1 MTIKRVITTLFFGFL
16 LLGSPLF
23 AGERTVP
30 VDILLMID
38 KSLSM
43 AEDGKFDSLRRWS
56 RDHLVTQMLIPGDR
70 ISIWQFY
77 GRSEMLLDRVIPPDG
92 NTSEVVRKIE
102 TIVPDGEYTDIGL
115 ALDTIREA
123 ISGWEDTGRLRILY
137 MLTDLKQEAPW
148 SSRYAGVEDR
158 YTSPYLAEARIL
170 EHENWYE
177 ITLDMDI
184 QDRVAEETK
193 RLYESIIALGN
204 EPREKSGGL
213 GDQSGQNGENQASG
227 GGTEATGGGIKDP
240 DGGNEAQEGESP
252 NRRLQI
258 GGSSLPL
265 PAAGAVVVVLGTA
278 ATLVIVLGAR
288 RSRRKREEESDKP
301 LDHT

>member
-1 MTIKRVITTLFFGFL
+1 MTITRVTKTLFLGFL
-16 LLGSPLF
+16 LLGSRLV

-43 AEDGKFDSLRRWS
+43 AEEGKFDSLRRWS

-77 GRSEMLLDRVIPPDG
+77 GRAEMLLDRVVPPDG
-92 NTSEVVRKIE
+92 DTSEVVRKIE
-102 TIVPDGEYTDIGL
+102 AIVPDGEYTDIGL
-115 ALDTIREA
+115 ALDTIRET
-123 ISGWEDTGRLRILY
+123 ISGWEDTDRLRILY

-158 YTSPYLAEARIL
+158 YSSPYLAEARIL

-193 RLYESIIALGN
+193 RLYESILASGSD
-204 EPREKSGGL
+204 PREKSEGL
-213 GDQSGQNGENQASG
+213 GSQEELSGEVQAPDAGEEAPEG
-227 GGTEATGGGIKDP
+227 GAEAPERGTAR
-240 DGGNEAQEGESP
+240 EGALSRE
-252 NRRLQI
+252 
-258 GGSSLPL
+258 GSLPL
-265 PAAGAVVVVLGTA
+265 PAAGVLVVVLAAA
-278 ATLVIVLGAR
+278 ATLAIVFAAR
-288 RSRRKREEESDKP
+288 RSRRKREEESEKP
-301 LDHT
+301 LDRT